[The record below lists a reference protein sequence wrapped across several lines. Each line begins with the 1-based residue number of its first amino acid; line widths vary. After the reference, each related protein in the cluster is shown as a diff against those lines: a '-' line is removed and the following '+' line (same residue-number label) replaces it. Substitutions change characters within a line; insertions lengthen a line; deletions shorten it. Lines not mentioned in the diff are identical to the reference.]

1 MANAVIMP
9 KAGITVES
17 CIIGE
22 WLKKVGDSVNV
33 GDILFTYET
42 DKASFECEST
52 AAGTLLEIFYEEG
65 DEVPCLVNVCAI
77 GTPGEDCSSLRGAGS
92 ADVPTT
98 APAASTAPA
107 SPAAAAPAASAAAT
121 KAQGVLMPKA
131 GITVE
136 SCIIG
141 EWLKKVGDP
150 VKVGDIL
157 FTYETDKASF
167 ECESTAEGELLDIF
181 YQEGDEV
188 PCLQNVCAVGPHGEP
203 TECLKGS
210 GAEAPAIPAAPAA
223 PAAAPVE
230 ACSTKAQAVIM
241 PKAGITVE
249 SCIIG
254 EWLKNVGDPVKIGDI
269 LFTYETDKA
278 SFECESTAEG
288 ELLEKFYEEGDEVTC
303 LQNVC
308 AVGPHGESTE
318 CLRPGYEGPAP
329 SAVPAAESPAAPAA
343 APSAVPAPVHSDAPV
358 SPRAR
363 KLASQ
368 AGVDPTLAVGTGP
381 KGRIIERDVRELM
394 AHPPVPAQPAVS
406 AAVPAAP
413 AAEPSV
419 TEPAAAEEEYRDVK
433 FSGIRR
439 AISKSMH
446 TSLSTMAQLTHTTSF
461 DATNILAY
469 RKQLKAAGGDYAGIT
484 LGDIVLFA
492 VSRTL
497 LNHPDLN
504 ANMLDDKSIRLFNH
518 VNLGFACDTERGLMV
533 PTIRHADE
541 MSLMEISKAVK
552 ALAAECRGG
561 AINPDKLSGGSF
573 TVTNVGSLGV
583 ESFTPVI
590 NPPQTGILGVCCTT
604 DRVRRAADG
613 SIEIYPAMTLSLT
626 YDHRAVDGTPAAKF
640 QRELCQNLEKFTTL
654 LAR

>member
-22 WLKKVGDSVNV
+22 WLKKVGDQVNV

-52 AAGTLLEIFYEEG
+52 AAGTLLEIFFEEG
-65 DEVPCLVNVCAI
+65 DEVPCLQNVCAV
-77 GTPGEDCSSLRGAGS
+77 GNPGEDVSALKGGAAS
-92 ADVPTT
+92 TD
-98 APAASTAPA
+98 APAAPADAPA
-107 SPAAAAPAASAAAT
+107 AAAAPAAAPAACAT

-141 EWLKKVGDP
+141 EWLKKVGDQ

-167 ECESTAEGELLDIF
+167 ECESTAEGELLAIF
-181 YQEGDEV
+181 YEEGDEV
-188 PCLQNVCAVGPHGEP
+188 PCLTNVCAVGPKGEP
-203 TECLKGS
+203 TDCLKGI
-210 GAEAPAIPAAPAA
+210 GGNPAPVAEEAPAAA
-223 PAAAPVE
+223 PAAAEAAPAAAGVE
-230 ACSTKAQAVIM
+230 TVIM

-254 EWLKNVGDPVKIGDI
+254 EWLKKVGDQIKIGDI

-288 ELLEKFYEEGDEVTC
+288 ELLEILYQEGDEVPC
-303 LQNVC
+303 LEAVC
-308 AVGPHGESTE
+308 KIGVKGA
-318 CLRPGYEGPAP
+318 
-329 SAVPAAESPAAPAA
+329 AAPAA
-343 APSAVPAPVHSDAPV
+343 APAAGNVAV
-358 SPRAR
+358 SPRAK
-363 KLASQ
+363 KLAAS
-368 AGVDPTLAVGTGP
+368 AGVDATLATGTGP
-381 KGRIIERDVRELM
+381 NGRIIERDVRELM
-394 AHPPVPAQPAVS
+394 ANPPVQAAA
-406 AAVPAAP
+406 AAVEAAPVAAPVAAAPAPAAAAP
-413 AAEPSV
+413 AAE
-419 TEPAAAEEEYRDVK
+419 AEYKDVK

-439 AISKSMH
+439 AISKSMT
-446 TSLSTMAQLTHTTSF
+446 TSLHTMAQLTHNTSF
-461 DATNILAY
+461 DATCIMNY
-469 RKQLKAAGGDYAGIT
+469 RKQLKAAGGEYAGIT
-484 LGDIVLFA
+484 LGDIVLYA

-504 ANMLDDKSIRLFNH
+504 ANMLDDNNIRLFNH
-518 VNLGFACDTERGLMV
+518 VNLGVAVDTPRGLMV

-541 MSLMEISKAVK
+541 MSLLEISKAVK
-552 ALAAECRGG
+552 ELAAECRSG
-561 AINPDKLSGGSF
+561 AISPDKLSGGSF
-573 TVTNVGSLGV
+573 TVSNLGNMGV

-590 NPPQTGILGVCCTT
+590 NPPQTGILGVCGTI
-604 DRVRRAADG
+604 DRVRKGKDG
-613 SIEIYPAMTLSLT
+613 SIEIYPAMGLSLT

-640 QRELCQNLEKFTTL
+640 QKELGFNLENFTVL
-654 LAR
+654 LSK